1 MTARIRAD
9 DTVGGDDAAGDT
21 TTLPGLDETQRRL
34 VHLWLGEVRL
44 VADLSWGLVDT
55 AVLHVRLLADRAD
68 GGSTGEVIIKASG
81 PDNRHLGRELTAH
94 RRWLAPLRERGTAS
108 VLHHADAG
116 ARILVTEY
124 LPGDLVQG
132 HPAEHDPGTYRQAGE
147 LLAQLHGQDS
157 HTDAEH
163 NKAARDM
170 GMHWLDLDHRIEPTT
185 VVRLRAALEGHPTGA
200 VTVVPTHGDY
210 TPRNWLV
217 HQGRIAVIDFG
228 RARWRP
234 AQTDFARLAVRQFRT
249 DPAFEREFL
258 AGYGSDPRED
268 VSWDYLLLTE
278 AIGTAA
284 WAYQV
289 GDERFEGEGHRM
301 IANALERLEF

>member
-1 MTARIRAD
+1 MNARIRTDASRD
-9 DTVGGDDAAGDT
+9 DEAGHAP
-21 TTLPGLDETQRRL
+21 TLPGLDQTQRDL
-34 VHLWLGEVRL
+34 VRSWLGEVRL

-55 AVLHVRLLADRAD
+55 AVLHVRLPADRVA
-68 GGSTGEVIIKASG
+68 GGSTGEVIIKACG
-81 PDNRHLGRELTAH
+81 PGNHHLGRELAAH
-94 RRWLAPLRERGTAS
+94 RRWLAPLRARSRAA
-108 VLHHADAG
+108 VLHHADAE
-116 ARILVTEY
+116 ARILVTGY
-124 LPGDLVQG
+124 LPGQLVQG

-157 HTDAEH
+157 RTDAEH
-163 NKAARDM
+163 NEAAREV
-170 GMHWLDLDHRIEPTT
+170 GMHWLDRDHRIEPTT
-185 VVRLRAALEGHPTGA
+185 VARLRAALEDHPTGP

-234 AQTDFARLAVRQFRT
+234 AQTDLARLAVRQFRT

-258 AGYGSDPRED
+258 AGYGSDPRQD
-268 VSWDYLLLTE
+268 TSWDYLLLTE
-278 AIGTAA
+278 AIGTAV

-289 GDERFEGEGHRM
+289 GDARFEAEGHRM
-301 IANALERLEF
+301 IANALEPLES